1 MASAQNESDKEHDSQ
16 HLRIVLLGVS
26 GAGKSPTA
34 NAILGGEVFKESRTR
49 ESEIKTGI
57 VEDRN
62 ISIIDTPGFFTSHLT
77 DEEMKKQ
84 MMKSLYFAHPGPH
97 VFLLIIKLETFREEQ
112 RNMVEKIQEN
122 FGEEALKFTMV
133 LFVGRE
139 KVSRRVLNQ
148 IIESEKTQKIL
159 NHFKGRFY
167 VINSKNECDSSQITK
182 LLKSIDEMVKN
193 NGEQHYSNE
202 IYLKNMRKLRE
213 EERMKQAEMRLKQEE
228 VILKQEQAWK
238 RHMEMKKL
246 QEDSDTWKQ
255 KGGLNQKE
263 EIKMK
268 SKEEGIK
275 DDNERIKED
284 MNNGGEHH
292 ANKTSGKKKPE
303 GRRLDNSEEAT
314 EKETESHDHLF
325 RLMVGLELSE
335 MALRLSLERAMAHGN
350 LSKQGVSVNNVEDS

>member
-1 MASAQNESDKEHDSQ
+1 SDEEHDSQ
-16 HLRIVLLGVS
+16 DLRIVLLGIS
-26 GAGKSPTA
+26 GAGKSATA
-34 NAILGGEVFKESRTR
+34 NAILGWETFKESRTR
-49 ESEIKTGI
+49 EM
-57 VEDRN
+57 EDRN
-62 ISIIDTPGFFTSHLT
+62 ISIIDTPGFFNTHLN

-84 MMKSLYFAHPGPH
+84 MMKSLYLAHPGPH
-97 VFLLIIKLETFREEQ
+97 VFLLVINLETFREEQ
-112 RNMVEKIQEN
+112 RNMVERIQEN
-122 FGEEALKFTMV
+122 FGEEALKFTMP

-159 NHFKGRFY
+159 NYFEGRFY

-193 NGEQHYSNE
+193 NGECHYSNE
-202 IYLKNMRKLRE
+202 IYLKNMRKLRD
-213 EERMKQAEMRLKQEE
+213 EERMKQAEMRVKQE
-228 VILKQEQAWK
+228 VIMKQEQAWK

-255 KGGLNQKE
+255 KGGINQEE

-284 MNNGGEHH
+284 VSK
-292 ANKTSGKKKPE
+292 NKTQYLRENKAAVRE
-303 GRRLDNSEEAT
+303 NLRRQMESRR
-314 EKETESHDHLF
+314 EKE
-325 RLMVGLELSE
+325 RQ
-335 MALRLSLERAMAHGN
+335 RRKLERGMTQENPSRPGN
-350 LSKQGVSVNNVEDS
+350 Y